1 MSVVSQ
7 ALISPNDP
15 TLPSPSRDRDA
26 MEDHAKKRVGVL
38 ALQGAF
44 QEHSAV
50 LQRLGAQTHEVRTTA
65 DLDGL
70 DGIVLP
76 GAFGFLAIERIRSQ
90 FRTHPRVSP

>member
-1 MSVVSQ
+1 MCVVSQ

-15 TLPSPSRDRDA
+15 TQSSLAS

-50 LQRLGAQTHEVRTTA
+50 LQRLGAQTHEVRTTV

>member
-1 MSVVSQ
+1 
-7 ALISPNDP
+7 
-15 TLPSPSRDRDA
+15 

-76 GAFGFLAIERIRSQ
+76 GAYGCWD
-90 FRTHPRVSP
+90 RTHSIGGLNTRVRVFLHVLTKRAKFETTGDRAAS

>member
-15 TLPSPSRDRDA
+15 TQSSPS